1 MNKEFTMSD
10 IIGSAKN
17 LANSVSAK
25 PDNSP
30 WYTSE
35 KPKDLANGNSSM
47 FANIQGGMYRG
58 EPIKGGNI
66 GAFRSNLQ
74 WRGDTAGTFG
84 DFVGNFSDLRGRV
97 ILNAQRIKYGN
108 LRWDSPEAQA
118 ILKATSNQMDKI
130 SVDKAVNDTFYGII
144 DSLTEG
150 DLTGMFQAILGGSG
164 TASAAMAEVEAIKK
178 LLFGGDLQYNTK
190 SDEQIDYDVSGDDAI
205 KAAKESFGWFD
216 PERLTNAL
224 KKIGD
229 NVSGTGFK
237 LINSA
242 FNALKGGYLE
252 KKFASAIDWFKD
264 NFALGLPFGAVITAA
279 NRLGGKIVG
288 YCLKMTDIYNSNN
301 SGATD
306 VSALRSRVM
315 NLPPAMTDII
325 DPNGRVYNNNVIAC
339 QHILSIIPGTL
350 DYNGFKF
357 FTDFGITNA
366 AIASELSAFENDR
379 EGSIIFNA
387 SSALASILDISDKTG
402 KRLGVFKP
410 EVMKFSRVYMTAMG
424 RILSR
429 LSPSPA
435 VTISLDESVLKTSG
449 WGAFEIG
456 IGTNTT
462 LTESGSNSFG
472 NSLFDDIM
480 QGTSQKV
487 TEIRNSLMSVTGAN
501 ISMYK
506 SGENMLDA
514 VTNGNKLNTPKFWES
529 SDFSRSYTLNFRLE
543 SPYGDT
549 ESLINYVYKPFI
561 ALLSC
566 SLPIQVS
573 TYGYTTPFVI
583 RADCP
588 GWFSID
594 CGYVSSLDFRRAPDE
609 GAFNASGLAT
619 AIEVTMSITDIY
631 PALAMSVGV
640 SGLSKNFGEQAF
652 LDSLSGMDYK
662 EIYSG
667 GSLTANLRSRIIALR
682 SLPGIVGNSALAKL
696 SHTAWSA
703 STITGVAV
711 R

>member
-1 MNKEFTMSD
+1 MSD
-10 IIGSAKN
+10 TTSGKN
-17 LANSVSAK
+17 TPNSVSGK
-25 PDNSP
+25 SDNIP
-30 WYTSE
+30 WYTSD
-35 KPKDLANGNSSM
+35 KPKDTSSTKSSM
-47 FANIQGGMYRG
+47 FANIQAGMYQG
-58 EPIKGGNI
+58 KPIEGVNV

-74 WRGDTAGTFG
+74 WRGKTAGSFG
-84 DFVGNFSDLRGRV
+84 DFVGNFSDMRGRV
-97 ILNAQRIKYGN
+97 VLNAQRIKYGN

-118 ILKATSNQMDKI
+118 ILKATSNQVDNI
-130 SVDKAVNDTFYGII
+130 SIDKATNDTFTGIL

-150 DLTGMFQAILGGSG
+150 DLTGMFQALLGGTG
-164 TASAAMAEVEAIKK
+164 TASSAMAEVKAIKK
-178 LLFGGDLQYNTK
+178 FLFGGDLQYNSK
-190 SDEQIDYDVSGDDAI
+190 SEEQIDYDVSADQAI
-205 KAAKESFGWFD
+205 TPSEESFSWFD
-216 PERLTNAL
+216 PERLEKSL
-224 KKIGD
+224 KGLGSKVKGK
-229 NVSGTGFK
+229 GLE
-237 LINSA
+237 LIDSA
-242 FNALKGGYLE
+242 FKAVKGGYLE
-252 KKFASAIDWFKD
+252 KKFASAVDWFKE
-264 NFALGLPFGAVITAA
+264 NFMLGIPFGAIISAA

-301 SGATD
+301 SGSTD

-350 DYNGFKF
+350 DYEGFKYF
-357 FTDFGITNA
+357 ADFGITNA
-366 AIASELSAFENDR
+366 AIASELSAFEHDR
-379 EGSIIFNA
+379 EGSIIFNT
-387 SSALASILDISDKTG
+387 SSALASILDVSNKTG
-402 KRLGVFKP
+402 KRLGVFRP

-424 RILSR
+424 RLLSR

-435 VTISLDESVLKTSG
+435 VTVSLDKTVLKTSG

-480 QGTSQKV
+480 QGTSSKV
-487 TEIRNSLMSVTGAN
+487 NEIKKTITEVTGAD
-501 ISMYK
+501 ISMYE
-506 SGENMLDA
+506 SGESMSEA
-514 VTNGNKLNTPKFWES
+514 VLHGNKLNTPKFWDS

-566 SLPIQVS
+566 SLPVQVS

-594 CGYVSSLDFRRAPDE
+594 CGYVSSIDFRRAPDE

-652 LDSLSGMDYK
+652 IDSLSGVDYK

-682 SLPGIVGNSALAKL
+682 SMPGIIGNSALAKL
-696 SHTAWSA
+696 SHAAWSA
-703 STITGVAV
+703 STITGIAN